1 MIHIIYMPNSL
12 PPQGISNLVG
22 GNILENIAIP
32 AVFRRSIFKTTKRRK
47 TKKNKSRRVRF
58 SRKRR

>member
-1 MIHIIYMPNSL
+1 MPNSL